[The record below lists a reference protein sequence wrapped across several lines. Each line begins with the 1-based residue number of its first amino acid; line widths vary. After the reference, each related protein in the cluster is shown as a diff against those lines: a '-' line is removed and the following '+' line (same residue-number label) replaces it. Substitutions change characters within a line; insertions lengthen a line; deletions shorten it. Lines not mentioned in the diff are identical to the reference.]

1 MYEISCIILYRRYL
15 SFQTPAT
22 SGVELGQ
29 QSVADSNSN
38 TSGQKKS
45 KDIDFKDTLTRVLE
59 ASRAEST
66 VKKYKRAVE
75 AWNAWCRNSGTSCQ
89 DLCQESIAS
98 LDLER
103 AEKMSCPCS

>member
-1 MYEISCIILYRRYL
+1 MLRLRQVGTLEEELPEYQTHQRRHRPL
-15 SFQTPAT
+15 KIPDSTPAT

-66 VKKYKRAVE
+66 VKKYKRAV
-75 AWNAWCRNSGTSCQ
+75 
-89 DLCQESIAS
+89 
-98 LDLER
+98 
-103 AEKMSCPCS
+103 